1 MYYSLSFTSHIKE
14 SLNVLEKK
22 TSVGYVFKTI
32 IRIIHS
38 YFFLIFFFDKNID
51 FSIFRESL
59 NFTWLKM
66 LPRIIRIFNI
76 EIWYNSWLI
85 LKKNPRSI
93 IKHEIYNRCFLFEI
107 YNFID
112 NRPLPVTS
120 WADPE
125 FFKGKGGPRNYCVCQ
140 GREGGGGSSGAYFL
154 YFS

>member
-14 SLNVLEKK
+14 SLNDLKK
-22 TSVGYVFKTI
+22 KQRGICLYDYHKNYSFI
-32 IRIIHS
+32 LFS
-38 YFFLIFFFDKNID
+38 YFLFDKNID
-51 FSIFRESL
+51 FLIFRESL

-85 LKKNPRSI
+85 KKNPRSL

-125 FFKGKGGPRNYCVCQ
+125 FFKGKGGPRDYCVCQ